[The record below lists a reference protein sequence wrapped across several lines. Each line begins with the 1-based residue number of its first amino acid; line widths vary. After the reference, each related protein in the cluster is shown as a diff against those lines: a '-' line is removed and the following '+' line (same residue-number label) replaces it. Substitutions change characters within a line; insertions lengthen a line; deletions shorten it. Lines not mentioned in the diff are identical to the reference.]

1 MSTAIRNNNK
11 FTLISQKSPF
21 ATLDT
26 PMESRLFS
34 KAAREFARQL
44 RATGLTTQYRI
55 IRALIFDFLA
65 VKSFSE
71 VLPLLT
77 DKSRRAEMN
86 RRSYRLLGNMFGL
99 QGNEEEIIAA
109 IRDYSRTADRVIRY
123 LQSRV
128 MAPYAPYIEMTN
140 EIDITSSP
148 VDLLLITF
156 NKRYHK
162 KARFEARRKLLLMY
176 LAGSIDQRERETNI
190 ENNFIDFLDFLNEQ
204 VWSPDLLIGELE
216 VSCLLSQHS
225 SDNFACQEV
234 KVVSIAESAA
244 MGKKKGR
251 KITLIK
257 RRRFNSHGRTI
268 PVYVS
273 IRKKPPEAKVLKL
286 LRKGEE
292 NPAAAVD
299 DELGLMAVLD
309 SIGEVRLFQAHLTQS
324 AIKANSFMTLED
336 ISDTLTGGRYESSN
350 IGSSANTPMFKF
362 FARMGGMRVEFII
375 HTNRTY
381 LDYIY
386 QRGVSHDEYEIKR
399 LFDSG
404 VAELLFPPD
413 IYNLNLT
420 DIKENLIKTCRI
432 NIESDRS
439 L

>member
-1 MSTAIRNNNK
+1 MTAYNSQNK
-11 FTLISQKSPF
+11 FALISQSGPF
-21 ATLDT
+21 ATLDA
-26 PMESRLFS
+26 PMKYFLFS
-34 KAAREFARQL
+34 ESSRNFTKQL
-44 RATGLTTQYRI
+44 RNTGLVTLYRVTRTQ
-55 IRALIFDFLA
+55 IFDFLNIT
-65 VKSFSE
+65 SFAE
-71 VLPLLT
+71 IGTLLSNR
-77 DKSRRAEMN
+77 KSRQEVN
-86 RRSYRLLGNMFGL
+86 KRSYRLLGNMFGL
-99 QGNEEEIIAA
+99 RGSEEEIIAE
-109 IRDYSRTADRVIRY
+109 IMDYSRTADRVIRY
-123 LQSRV
+123 LQGKV
-128 MAPYAPYIEMTN
+128 MAQYSPYIEMTN

-156 NKRYHK
+156 NNHYHK

-190 ENNFIDFLDFLNEQ
+190 ENNFIEFLDFLNEY
-204 VWSPDLLIGELE
+204 VWSPDMLIGELE
-216 VSCLLSQHS
+216 ISCLLSQHDS
-225 SDNFACQEV
+225 SNFACQGVE
-234 KVVSIAESAA
+234 VVSADN
-244 MGKKKGR
+244 KTNLKRKKGT
-251 KITLIK
+251 KTTLIK
-257 RRRFNSHGRTI
+257 RRRFKVGGRDI

-309 SIGEVRLFQAHLTQS
+309 SITDVRLFQTHLTQS
-324 AIKANSFMTLED
+324 AIKADSFMTLED
-336 ISDTLTGGRYESSN
+336 ISDTLTGGCYESSN

-386 QRGVSHDEYEIKR
+386 QSGVSHDEYEIKR

-413 IYNLNLT
+413 IYHLKM
-420 DIKENLIKTCRI
+420 DSIKEDLINTCRR
-432 NIESDRS
+432 NIEEA
-439 L
+439 